1 MNKTFLLRQLILVL
15 ALCAGCLHSSKA
27 PAQSP
32 TSTRQA
38 ISAAAPKSSYTPASV
53 HAAPGLTCDLSDKAG
68 GSSAKIR
75 VYSDDDGYVRFH
87 AVHPPK
93 ATKATQLSLDCTDA
107 EGNSH
112 SYPVNLNDSAVF
124 LPHPLNIAHEAGI
137 DRPALA
143 GDPLGYSQLQLLQSG
158 YGLRPDPSKDT
169 AAYARWLAS
178 AHVSGRILRA
188 VRPSLRTHG
197 VSTITAGA
205 WAGSILTGAPNYVS
219 TEAIFNVPTAIPGG
233 DGTSTTEVAIWN
245 GLGGFNQ
252 SAGLIQG
259 MIFVQTT
266 PTAASYASGREYCC
280 GYARSNG
287 YGGAF
292 TPNPGDQIYSQQW
305 YCDAQG
311 QVNINGGYGCSL
323 MVDMSSGA
331 VLTCTQA
338 QGSPCWSAPAG
349 PGCTTTP
356 NNNNCNLGLS
366 AEFIIE
372 NQISAYTDFQPR
384 VTIAG
389 SAYSSATG
397 TSQTISSD
405 PSVVLV
411 ADSTNTTTHLSVTL
425 GTSDQTYFDVNPK
438 PFELF
443 HDWQVT
449 AGANWAGAV
458 PLGGYARQ
466 LVPARNQDGRLEVFY
481 VGTDSRI
488 YHNYQS
494 SAGGA
499 WAGEAALG
507 GLALQL
513 AVVQNTDGRLEVFYV
528 GTDHLIYHNW
538 QTSPNSGWAGEHALG
553 GSAQQVTAARN
564 ADGRLELFYIG
575 TNSGL
580 YHNWQTAVNGAWAG
594 EAAFS
599 GDSAK
604 QITVVANADQRL
616 ELFYVGT
623 NDDLYHNWQVAPNG
637 SWAGETH
644 FSGDSAKQV
653 TAGLDTEGR
662 VEIFYVGTNDDLYH
676 NWQTSPGGNWFGETR
691 FAHNSARQVTVAG
704 NADGRLEIFY
714 IGTDGNI
721 YHNWQNSPSGSW
733 FGETRLDTRA
743 TEVAAELN
751 KDGRLELFYINN

>member
-1 MNKTFLLRQLILVL
+1 MK
-15 ALCAGCLHSSKA
+15 
-27 PAQSP
+27 
-32 TSTRQA
+32 
-38 ISAAAPKSSYTPASV
+38 
-53 HAAPGLTCDLSDKAG
+53 CDLG
-68 GSSAKIR
+68 GTGTSGSAKIR
-75 VYSDDDGYVRFH
+75 LYTDDDGYARFQAVRPETG
-87 AVHPPK
+87 AEPK
-93 ATKATQLSLDCTDA
+93 PLTMDCADPKGET
-107 EGNSH
+107 H
-112 SYPVNLNDSAVF
+112 SYPINLNDPTVF
-124 LPHPLNIAHEAGI
+124 APNPLNIAHERGI

-143 GDPLGYSQLQLLQSG
+143 GNPLHYTQQQLLLGG
-158 YGLRPDPSKDT
+158 YGLRPDPKKNG
-169 AAYARWLAS
+169 AAYSRWLAS
-178 AHVSGRILRA
+178 ARISGRILQT

-197 VSTITAGA
+197 VSTIRASP
-205 WAGSILTGAPNYVS
+205 WAGSILDGAPNYVF
-219 TEAIFNVPTAIPGG
+219 TEALFNVPTAIPGG

-259 MIFVQTT
+259 MIFLQTT
-266 PTAASYASGREYCC
+266 PTVAGYASGREYCC

-292 TPNPGDQIYSQQW
+292 TPNPGDQIYDQEW

-311 QVNINGGYGCSL
+311 QINLNGGYGCSL
-323 MVDMSSGA
+323 LVDMTTGA

-349 PGCTTTP
+349 PGCATTP

-372 NQISAYTDFQPR
+372 NQGSAYTDFQPQ

-389 SAYSSATG
+389 SASSATG
-397 TSQTISSD
+397 QYLTVTSD
-405 PSVVLV
+405 PAVILA
-411 ADSTNTTTHLSVTL
+411 ADSTNTTTHLTVTL
-425 GTSDQTYFDVNPK
+425 GTTDQTYFDINPK

-449 AGANWAGAV
+449 AGESWAGAV

-466 LVPARNQDGRLEVFY
+466 VVPTVNQDGRLEVFY
-481 VGTDSRI
+481 IGTDSRI
-488 YHNYQS
+488 YHNYQRT
-494 SAGGA
+494 AGGA
-499 WAGEAALG
+499 WNGEAALG

-528 GTDHLIYHNW
+528 GTNHLIYHNW
-538 QTSPNSGWAGEHALG
+538 QTAANSGWAGEHALG
-553 GSAQQVTAARN
+553 GSAQQLTVAVN

-575 TNSGL
+575 TNDGL
-580 YHNWQTAVNGAWAG
+580 YHNWQTAVNGGWAG

-604 QITVVANADQRL
+604 QIAVVANADRRL

-637 SWAGETH
+637 AWAGETH

-653 TAGLDTEGR
+653 VAARNSDGR

-676 NWQTSPGGNWFGETR
+676 DWQTSPGGNWFGEAR
-691 FAHNSARQVTVAG
+691 FAQNSARQIAVAS
-704 NADGRLEIFY
+704 NADGRLELFY

-721 YHNWQNSPSGSW
+721 YHNWQNSPSGDW
-733 FGETRLDTRA
+733 FGETRIDTRA
-743 TEVAAELN
+743 TEVAAAKN
-751 KDGRLELFYINN
+751 QDGRLELFYINN